1 MFLCFFGIYSQAT
14 ETMGPTLSSE
24 DGNDTN
30 HKRTDFAKNVLQNR
44 IDVAV
49 MRHDGSPQ
57 ALTLFEPH
65 SFQRS

>member
-1 MFLCFFGIYSQAT
+1 MFLCFFGIYSQVT

-24 DGNDTN
+24 DGNDTTN
-30 HKRTDFAKNVLQNR
+30 KRTELAKNVLQNR